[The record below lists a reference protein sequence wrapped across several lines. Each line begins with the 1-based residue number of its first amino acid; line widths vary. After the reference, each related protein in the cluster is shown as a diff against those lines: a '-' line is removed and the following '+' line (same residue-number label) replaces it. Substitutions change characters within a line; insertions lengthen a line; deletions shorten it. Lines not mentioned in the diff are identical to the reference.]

1 MRQCEVYNNGVKA
14 GILTEKSDSCYE
26 FVYDKHYLA
35 SGAPAISLTL
45 PLQSEPAQS
54 PFLFPFFAS
63 LLSEGANRETQCGL
77 LHIDDDDD
85 FGLLLATAGC
95 DTIGAITVKPL

>member
-1 MRQCEVYNNGVKA
+1 MRQCEVYNNGTKA
-14 GILTEKSDSCYE
+14 GLLTEKSDSSYE
-26 FVYDKHYLA
+26 FVYDEHYLA

-45 PLQSEPAQS
+45 PLQANPVESS
-54 PFLFPFFAS
+54 YLFPFFVS

-77 LHIDDDDD
+77 LHIDADDD